1 MNVIGWWR
9 RKKTDKIVKLQS
21 NTMDKDICPE
31 CNGQGYSLN
40 DIHYLSDADDY
51 ERRYLSCRRCNG
63 TGRYYKNRDDY

>member
-1 MNVIGWWR
+1 
-9 RKKTDKIVKLQS
+9 
-21 NTMDKDICPE
+21 MDKDICPE

-63 TGRYYKNRDDY
+63 TGRYYKIEMIIKFWTLCDCKMLAKTPETTKNI